1 MSEDFLETLSENAIV
16 TNFIPQYSNQ
26 AIQFAGNDIGR
37 DGTMIAMFLYIVM
50 IIISFIFAIT
60 TNNTISKEAAIIGTL
75 RASGYTKGELL
86 RHYMTLPVLVTLVSA
101 VTGNILGYTWF
112 KDVAADMYYASYS
125 LPTYVTLWNA
135 EAFVQTILI
144 LTMTTST
151 FPTRFPKNSMFLKAR
166 PLHLRKSMEIR
177 STASK

>member
-1 MSEDFLETLSENAIV
+1 MSEDFLETLSANAIV

-60 TNNTISKEAAIIGTL
+60 PNNTISKEAAVIGTL

-101 VTGNILGYTWF
+101 VTGNILGYTLLS
-112 KDVAADMYYASYS
+112 D
-125 LPTYVTLWNA
+125 
-135 EAFVQTILI
+135 
-144 LTMTTST
+144 
-151 FPTRFPKNSMFLKAR
+151 
-166 PLHLRKSMEIR
+166 HLF
-177 STASK
+177 